1 MKFPTKNATQLKRQR
16 GLMSL
21 SDHDVIENELLTYF
35 SKVREGCGNKRSL
48 KPLIGNKVKVK
59 GGCTGMMSSR
69 AEQDLGDWDNVPK
82 LPLQLA
88 NLLLSS
94 IGPGYKTFSWRRK
107 KRGYPYHPCLY
118 ETSTELQISC
128 DSHFS
133 PDLSLFSYASSS
145 TLYPCQ

>member
-69 AEQDLGDWDNVPK
+69 AEQGLGDWDNVPK

-94 IGPGYKTFSWRRK
+94 IGPGYKTFELK
-107 KRGYPYHPCLY
+107 KKERG
-118 ETSTELQISC
+118 
-128 DSHFS
+128 
-133 PDLSLFSYASSS
+133 LSLSS
-145 TLYPCQ
+145 LPLL